1 MLSVNHA
8 ELFAKLEWEY
18 RKAKAIE
25 EEPDAWKRTQPLLLI
40 GPSGAGKTE
49 AAKEYLKTRERG
61 IYFSFK
67 NVSSHMALKLFTG
80 MYTDLFTE
88 CSSWEEFF
96 NQLDESLGFRFYS
109 SIMFDDVVFSTMDES
124 FSSSLRRFLER
135 HSSRNVFVILISR
148 RAAEV
153 EDEHVPFILPS
164 LTMGEIS
171 KAFPKYSDIDK
182 MRLAALTD
190 ALPGLIKYFD
200 PTVSL
205 RSNLGKLLGGSD
217 FFSYAE
223 KRYKDSFR
231 TAESYSA
238 LLHGM
243 SVGKHRL
250 TELSDYSGY
259 PPNKTDKYLKALIDA
274 DLVSA
279 REVDSLDGR
288 TRRGYYIKSSYMDLW
303 VRYCMNDLYVDDADE
318 LAERMLSR
326 VDTEYIPVFFKRLC
340 NIWIKKHASKKYGHS
355 IRLDD
360 KESLNQTVG
369 GITFDCMQHDG
380 DRMLFIKIWDDM
392 AETHGAD
399 DYEEIEK
406 AVTSVNKFYNSHIVL
421 CSINRFRE
429 SMWKHTKNYA
439 NVHLMETRFMMTG
452 DVRWDIGIQ

>member
-8 ELFAKLEWEY
+8 KLFAELEWKY
-18 RKAKAIE
+18 RKAKAIGD
-25 EEPDAWKRTQPLLLI
+25 EPDAWKRTQPLLLV

-61 IYFSFK
+61 LYFSLK
-67 NVSSHMALKLFTG
+67 NVSSHLALRLFTS
-80 MYTDLFTE
+80 MYTDVFTD

-109 SIMFDDVVFSTMDES
+109 SIVFDDVVFSTMDES

-148 RAAEV
+148 RAPVV
-153 EDEHVPFILPS
+153 EDEYVSFILPS

-190 ALPGLIKYFD
+190 ALPGLLKYFD

-223 KRYKDSFR
+223 KKYKDSFR

-279 REVDSLDGR
+279 REVDSSDGR

-326 VDTEYIPVFFKRLC
+326 VDTEYIQVFFKRLC
-340 NIWIKKHASKKYGHS
+340 NIWIKKHSSKIYGHS

-360 KESLNQTVG
+360 KECLDQTVE
-369 GITFDCMQHDG
+369 GITFDCVQHDA
-380 DRMLFIKIWDDM
+380 DRMLFIKIWDDVS
-392 AETHGAD
+392 ETHGEAD
-399 DYEEIEK
+399 YAEIEK

-429 SMWKHTKNYA
+429 SMWKQTKDYA
-439 NVHLMETRFMMTG
+439 NVHLMELRFMMTS
-452 DVRWDIGIQ
+452 DVRWDVL